1 MSVKYPA
8 PCSAGALIGLAESK
22 CRHALEIPRS
32 QKFKLS
38 ASSTAS
44 GNDDSVS
51 RRLSQTHL
59 SESLWDWWFS
69 LCVVVP
75 LAIQPLSCTIGM
87 GTRLDT
93 HKIWKIIGTCTISV
107 QRVQLRKTTH
117 THTHTHTHTVDVL
130 SMDPY
135 GKMGRPKI
143 YFFGKN
149 FTCKVYHLIHK
160 ATRGSLY
167 SKACS

>member
-8 PCSAGALIGLAESK
+8 LCSAVALIGLTESK
-22 CRHALEIPRS
+22 CRHVLETPQS

-107 QRVQLRKTTH
+107 QLVQLRKTTH
-117 THTHTHTHTVDVL
+117 THTHTVDIL

-143 YFFGKN
+143 YFFGK
-149 FTCKVYHLIHK
+149 TLLVSSI
-160 ATRGSLY
+160 T
-167 SKACS
+167 